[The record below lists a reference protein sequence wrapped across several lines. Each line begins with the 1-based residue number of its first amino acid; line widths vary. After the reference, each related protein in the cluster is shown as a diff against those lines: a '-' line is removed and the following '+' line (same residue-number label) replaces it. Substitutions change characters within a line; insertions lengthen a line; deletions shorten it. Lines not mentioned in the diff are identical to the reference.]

1 MTIEESSFALLFV
14 KRRYSMACFV
24 LVHGGFFGGWC
35 WKKIAPKLR
44 SKGHE
49 VYTPTLTGFGE
60 RSHLL
65 NREIGLSTHVEDI
78 VNVILFEGLY
88 DVILLGHSYSGMV
101 IGSVVDR
108 IPDRIGHL
116 IYLDA
121 FVPEHGKSMSDIQ
134 SNRSSN
140 MFKKMVD
147 ENGDGWMLQ
156 PLSPDSDTLGVT
168 DKEDVQWLRS
178 KLTPLPYR
186 TLIEP
191 AVLTN
196 PEAGNVSRTFIYC
209 TEKTS
214 RDSFESFAQRT
225 KIDPGWRYRELHTGH
240 SAMITAPNRLSE
252 ELFFVLK
259 S

>member
-1 MTIEESSFALLFV
+1 
-14 KRRYSMACFV
+14 MACFV

-35 WKKIAPKLR
+35 WAKVAPKLR

-49 VYTPTLTGFGE
+49 VYTPTLTGLGE

-65 NREIGLSTHVEDI
+65 SREIGLSTHVEDI
-78 VNVILFEGLY
+78 ANVILFEELF

-101 IGSVVDR
+101 IGSVADR

-116 IYLDA
+116 VYLDA
-121 FVPEHGKSMSDIQ
+121 FIPEHGKSMSDIQ
-134 SNRSSN
+134 LNKPRG

-147 ENGDGWMLQ
+147 KTGNGWMLQ

-168 DKEDVQWLRS
+168 DKKDIQWLRL

-186 TLIEP
+186 SLIEP
-191 AVLTN
+191 AILTN
-196 PEAGNVSRTFIYC
+196 PAAENIPRTYIYC
-209 TEKTS
+209 TDKS
-214 RDSFESFAQRT
+214 ARDSFESFAQRT
-225 KIDPGWRYRELHTGH
+225 KIDPKWRYRELNTGH
-240 SAMITAPNRLSE
+240 SAMVTEPNRLCK
-252 ELFFVLK
+252 ELLLVLK